1 MTFENTHQHS
11 TRWSVITG
19 APCSGKTAV
28 IRMLEQRG
36 HKVIHEVARAYID
49 NELMKGKALT
59 EIKTD
64 EWSFERHILMEKVRI
79 EARLK
84 KDEIIF
90 FDRGVPDSIAYY
102 KLNGLN
108 TAEPFQDSDP
118 VVTWTE
124 YGQKGHTGVGA
135 ATAVQYAA
143 IDPRC
148 RGVVAAAP
156 YADLRSVAKS
166 HVPLMSKKSFVAER
180 MMVGFGRRRPR

>member
-1 MTFENTHQHS
+1 M
-11 TRWSVITG
+11 ITG

-108 TAEPFQDSDP
+108 TAEPFQKSLEVRYQNVFHFERLRFLADP
-118 VVTWTE
+118 VRSENEQTARLLNRLITE
-124 YGQKGHTGVGA
+124 SY
-135 ATAVQYAA
+135 
-143 IDPRC
+143 
-148 RGVVAAAP
+148 
-156 YADLRSVAKS
+156 RSVGYDII
-166 HVPLMSKKSFVAER
+166 HVPLLSVEERTEFVLAHL
-180 MMVGFGRRRPR
+180 